1 MRAVHRS
8 IVVAFAA
15 VAGSLLLSC
24 GGDSTGTGNGVG
36 KVIITPDND
45 SIVIGASVSLTA
57 KVVNAQ
63 GQTVPGATVFWNTS
77 NANVATVSSNGTVT
91 SVDTG
96 TAQIAA
102 SANGVSGIANITV
115 LPQPVAGV
123 TVTPT
128 SQVIKVG
135 QKFQFQAQP
144 VDADGNPLSGRVVT
158 WSTSDATV
166 ASVDNTGLVTGVA
179 VGPATITAAS
189 EGKSGSAAVSV
200 GAQTPASITVAPPS
214 VSITVGQTSQ
224 LSATVK
230 DASGA
235 TISGAAVAW
244 AIDKPSVASLSSSGL
259 GTDTVTG
266 VSVGTATIT
275 ATSGAAHTTVPVTVS
290 PSPASAVIISP
301 GSATLLVTQQLQLSA
316 TVTDNHGVP
325 LSGQTV
331 AWTSNNPGA
340 ATVSDAGNV
349 TAVAPGSATIT
360 ATSGAAH
367 GTASITVKLVPV
379 ATVAV
384 NPGAVS
390 LFTSQTAQLTAIP
403 LDSVGDTLSLAGRTV
418 TWKSNKGSV
427 ASVNGTGLVT
437 AAAVGSAVITATVDG
452 QQGFASVT
460 VANVPVAS
468 VDVEPPLDTITLGQS
483 TNFTAQ
489 PRDSAGN
496 PLSGRTVVWN
506 SSDDNI
512 AIVSST
518 GHVVSQGIGTATIS
532 ATSEGKIGTA
542 TVVVIAVP
550 VASVTVSPPNKTMN
564 VGDTATFTATTKDAQ
579 GHVLTGRAIA
589 WSSDNTAVAT
599 VDSTGLVTAVAAGS
613 ANITATSEGQSGS
626 SAVTV
631 NPVPVGSVIVKPQDT
646 TMTVG
651 DSAQFSA
658 QTLDAK
664 GNPLNGRAVAWST
677 SDKKIATVS
686 ATGLVQAIKASP
698 SVMIKATS
706 EGVDGMTTLKIMAP
720 PPPPPPPP
728 PSPNVGPARATGL
741 SVRPAA
747 LPRRA

>member
-8 IVVAFAA
+8 IIFAFAA

-36 KVIITPDND
+36 KVVITPNND
-45 SIVIGASVSLTA
+45 SIVIGASLSLTA

-63 GQTVPGATVFWNTS
+63 GQTVPGATIFWNTS
-77 NANVATVSSNGTVT
+77 NANIATVSSNGTVT

-96 TAQIAA
+96 TVQIAA

-115 LPQPVAGV
+115 LPQPVASV
-123 TVTPT
+123 VVTPT

-135 QKFQFQAQP
+135 QKFQFQAEP
-144 VDADGNPLSGRVVT
+144 LDADGNPLSGRVVT

-179 VGPATITAAS
+179 VGPATITATS
-189 EGKSGSAAVSV
+189 EGKAGSAAVSV
-200 GAQTPASITVAPPS
+200 GAQTAASITVAPPS

-235 TISGAAVAW
+235 TIAGAPVSWSVDNPGVAT
-244 AIDKPSVASLSSSGL
+244 VSSTGL
-259 GTDTVTG
+259 VTG
-266 VSVGTATIT
+266 I
-275 ATSGAAHTTVPVTVS
+275 
-290 PSPASAVIISP
+290 SA
-301 GSATLLVTQQLQLSA
+301 GSATVTASSGPAHMGVPVSVAPIPANAVVISPSSATLVPTQQVQLSA
-316 TVTDNHGVP
+316 TVTDAQGNP
-325 LSGQTV
+325 LSGRTV
-331 AWTSNNPGA
+331 TWSSNNEGV
-340 ATVSDAGNV
+340 ATVSASGNV

-360 ATSGAAH
+360 ATSGTAH

-379 ATVAV
+379 ATVQV

-390 LFTSQTAQLTAIP
+390 LFVGQTAQLTAIA
-403 LDSVGDTLSLAGRTV
+403 LDANGDTLDLTGRTV

-483 TNFTAQ
+483 ANFTAQ

-518 GHVVSQGIGTATIS
+518 GHVVSQGVGTATIT
-532 ATSEGKIGTA
+532 ATSEGQIGTA

-550 VASVTVSPPNKTMN
+550 VASVTVSPQNKTMN

-626 SAVTV
+626 SQVTV

-646 TMTVG
+646 TMTAG